1 MIEKRS
7 LRYQKDTPSVIYQL
21 QAATLVNSSTRR
33 AGKQLGCL
41 LRNEHHFWGGLVAGV
56 AVAVVGTGG
65 AHSFRLLGSAGART
79 R

>member
-33 AGKQLGCL
+33 AGKQLGRL

-65 AHSFRLLGSAGART
+65 AH
-79 R
+79 